1 MILSSVAYAARFSN
15 DDICIVL
22 KKKEL
27 PGQLPAHLSFLIDG
41 HGVLPDIRSKQG
53 LVKLFIMGRID
64 RRHAR
69 E

>member
-1 MILSSVAYAARFSN
+1 MILSSVAYAARVSN

-22 KKKEL
+22 KKEL

-41 HGVLPDIRSKQG
+41 HGVLTDIRSKQG